1 MFSKSS
7 NSYCVIN
14 IPTIPLTYQFC
25 RVINSIHTL
34 KHLAMNAK
42 QVIQQIKDQQL
53 PFNTPVY
60 KLKIIDGN
68 DGSTDVDYFLDK
80 DQRDS
85 ECEGIEYP
93 YFYERSTVTFKETAF
108 A

>member
-1 MFSKSS
+1 
-7 NSYCVIN
+7 
-14 IPTIPLTYQFC
+14 
-25 RVINSIHTL
+25 
-34 KHLAMNAK
+34 MNTK

-68 DGSTDVDYFLDK
+68 DGSADVDYFLDK